1 MAIPVDLVG
10 MYMTHIV
17 PRGGVSY
24 LPTMGVVTN
33 GALAGQ
39 SAAVMANIYRD
50 AGGVSLGGHR
60 APVPAGAP
68 ASAFVNAQ
76 RTWSFN
82 FLNYVGGAVTV
93 SFLNNGVLTGP
104 MSGCFLMRYSEG
116 GVTKIAHVGTA
127 NSPASA
133 DSIAAK
139 QYWATLVGQPG
150 VSAVMGGSPLDY
162 FTNADVTPAAIFSG
176 DPYNTPI
183 CGYFV
188 GNEAY
193 AILFAKV
200 PRSKNPPTDLMKII
214 AVRKMTLQPWTTIK
228 EYATFK
234 DRSHSGVHDP
244 NTFKLG

>member
-24 LPTMGVVTN
+24 LPSLGVPTN

-39 SAAVMANIYRD
+39 TATVKANIYRD
-50 AGGVSLGGHR
+50 PGGVSLGGHR
-60 APVPAGAP
+60 TPVPAAGP

-82 FLNYVGGAVTV
+82 FLKYVGGAVTV
-93 SFLNNGVLTGP
+93 SFLNSGVLTGP

-116 GVTKIAHVGTA
+116 GLTKIAHVGTA

-150 VSAVMGGSPLDY
+150 VSAVVGGSPFDY
-162 FTNADVTPAAIFSG
+162 FTNADVTKAVDFSR
-176 DPYNTPI
+176 DPYDTPI

-200 PRSKNPPTDLMKII
+200 PRAKNPPTDLMKII
-214 AVRKMTLQPWTTIK
+214 AVRPMTLQPWGTIK

-234 DRSHSGVHDP
+234 DRNHSGVKDASS
-244 NTFKLG
+244 FKLG